1 MGKHKSIKKSVNE
14 GLSSSDIKTATQT
27 IKKYVRELGKD
38 ANGTSNE
45 VATKISKILGWTG
58 SKIDQLEDY
67 LTDLNSGSDTIMF
80 TEARTSTISKKR
92 AGAELKQKLKGTRSD
107 GMGKYTATIY
117 GLDKDGKRIELKSMN
132 DLNKYSKF
140 ELGKLINEGKGAK
153 NYFDDLKF
161 NYTKSLRYL
170 DKDEKKEYNKLA
182 KDFFSK
188 ISESLVN
195 EILSKE
201 DRLKIA
207 KSSLVKAEKNGDDKL
222 KKRALAT
229 IEVIKKESVDEGS
242 RMKVNENTNPEIYK
256 SVDRFIK
263 ALATKYGY
271 EDEDA
276 VFVIQAALK
285 EREYNVDVFGDES
298 INEDMDL
305 GHKDNEPHMLKKDLY
320 RIAKYA
326 AGLYKMVNQYDS
338 KKIEVDFPHWWQSK
352 IIQAKTMLVSAKH
365 YLDGELTIPQ
375 IDDAL
380 GEALDFNDPVLVARR
395 AGQMRTDKILSQ
407 PQGDFGKEYG
417 DAVVKARS
425 SNNND
430 TKLRFLKKERDQLM
444 MDMEQEAEPEGGP
457 IADRYG
463 AQLNRIDKAIAKLSG
478 RKEMT
483 YDQAIK

>member
-1 MGKHKSIKKSVNE
+1 MGKRKSINKD
-14 GLSSSDIKTATQT
+14 LSLSES
-27 IKKYVRELGKD
+27 
-38 ANGTSNE
+38 
-45 VATKISKILGWTG
+45 
-58 SKIDQLEDY
+58 
-67 LTDLNSGSDTIMF
+67 
-80 TEARTSTISKKR
+80 RTSTISKKR
-92 AGAELKQKLKGTRSD
+92 AGAELKDKLKGTRSD

-188 ISESLVN
+188 IS
-195 EILSKE
+195 
-201 DRLKIA
+201 
-207 KSSLVKAEKNGDDKL
+207 
-222 KKRALAT
+222 
-229 IEVIKKESVDEGS
+229 
-242 RMKVNENTNPEIYK
+242 
-256 SVDRFIK
+256 
-263 ALATKYGY
+263 
-271 EDEDA
+271 
-276 VFVIQAALK
+276 
-285 EREYNVDVFGDES
+285 ES

-425 SNNND
+425 SNND

>member
-1 MGKHKSIKKSVNE
+1 MGKRKSIKKSVNE

-80 TEARTSTISKKR
+80 TESRTSTISKKR
-92 AGAELKQKLKGTRSD
+92 AGAELKDKLKGTRSD

-117 GLDKDGKRIELKSMN
+117 GLDKDDKRIELKSMN

-188 ISESLVN
+188 IS
-195 EILSKE
+195 
-201 DRLKIA
+201 
-207 KSSLVKAEKNGDDKL
+207 
-222 KKRALAT
+222 
-229 IEVIKKESVDEGS
+229 
-242 RMKVNENTNPEIYK
+242 
-256 SVDRFIK
+256 
-263 ALATKYGY
+263 
-271 EDEDA
+271 
-276 VFVIQAALK
+276 
-285 EREYNVDVFGDES
+285 ES

-407 PQGDFGKEYG
+407 PQGDEAWPTSTK
-417 DAVVKARS
+417 VKKDNS
-425 SNNND
+425 S
-430 TKLRFLKKERDQLM
+430 KIAFLEKERDQLM